1 MPIHAGVGF
10 RNGSKNEAS
19 QLYHLVKSIY
29 PNSPCSGPRENGKP
43 IGGARRLGGQPW
55 LSFSEACGH
64 ARVAATVLYP
74 LSKLSNLCGHCKH
87 VGHHSPCLPSFA
99 ASFVDC

>member
-1 MPIHAGVGF
+1 MVPKMKQASCTIGKKHPIPIVLVVDPERMENQLGEHDGLEGNLGF
-10 RNGSKNEAS
+10 RF
-19 QLYHLVKSIY
+19 Q
-29 PNSPCSGPRENGKP
+29 
-43 IGGARRLGGQPW
+43 
-55 LSFSEACGH
+55 GH
-64 ARVAATVLYP
+64 VDMQGLHP